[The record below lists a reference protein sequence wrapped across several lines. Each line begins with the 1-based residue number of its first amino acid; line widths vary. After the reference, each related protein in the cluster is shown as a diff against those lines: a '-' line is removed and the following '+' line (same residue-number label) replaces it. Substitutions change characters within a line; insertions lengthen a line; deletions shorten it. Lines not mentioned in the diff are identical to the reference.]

1 MPIAYQSLKLDW
13 LIESNAATIITPG
26 AKTTDWHP
34 VPLPEEVG
42 KGGAFGLQLE
52 LGMSL
57 FRVEYQFKAPRTHQ
71 LLPLAD
77 IELMFPEPAFMVES
91 MARGNAVQY
100 SKYPSGEFLN
110 QVGVDLFRLT
120 DRLDFR
126 RVLDTSAD
134 IQGTGLMV
142 GQTTLAELLGR
153 EEAQLLY
160 ERLDIARQP
169 QATARKIP
177 IDISGH
183 LHKAMSSNWSPQ
195 PGRLYA
201 QARVLDYFD
210 GLIVFMAGQHA
221 QSNAKP
227 AQNVRTR
234 SHDLYD
240 YLTQLD
246 GKVPTLLEL
255 ARQFS
260 SPAKRLNADF
270 KATFGTSIYN
280 FIIHERLE
288 RARLA
293 IVQSDV
299 PLKQLADRLGYA
311 HFNHF
316 GAAFKKKFGYSPGS
330 LRVRK

>member
-1 MPIAYQSLKLDW
+1 
-13 LIESNAATIITPG
+13 
-26 AKTTDWHP
+26 
-34 VPLPEEVG
+34 
-42 KGGAFGLQLE
+42 
-52 LGMSL
+52 
-57 FRVEYQFKAPRTHQ
+57 
-71 LLPLAD
+71 
-77 IELMFPEPAFMVES
+77 
-91 MARGNAVQY
+91 
-100 SKYPSGEFLN
+100 
-110 QVGVDLFRLT
+110 
-120 DRLDFR
+120 
-126 RVLDTSAD
+126 
-134 IQGTGLMV
+134 
-142 GQTTLAELLGR
+142 
-153 EEAQLLY
+153 
-160 ERLDIARQP
+160 
-169 QATARKIP
+169 
-177 IDISGH
+177 
-183 LHKAMSSNWSPQ
+183 MSSNWSPQ